1 MLRPALTEV
10 LRDRRT
16 MMRRLM
22 TAALVVALVPSTLAA
37 QGLGLG
43 TKIGTLGYG
52 LDVGL
57 GLGGTFVLRGGV
69 AFAPDDLFV
78 TRWIPADISG
88 IDYALQPPTTTFS
101 LGMDAHLLGPLKLM
115 GGVLYRNDDL
125 VARGET
131 NGPVQIGS
139 STYDTGGTVWATL
152 DQSSFLPYFGLGLGR
167 LDASGFG
174 VYLDLVMAYSSS
186 AEVVMTA
193 SPDFLLIPGFQSDL
207 QAEADEFAE
216 DAGMIKNLYPMLQ
229 FGLKYGL
236 GR

>member
-1 MLRPALTEV
+1 
-10 LRDRRT
+10 
-16 MMRRLM
+16 MRRL
-22 TAALVVALVPSTLAA
+22 AAAAAFLVTLVPSTAAA
-37 QGLGLG
+37 QGLGFG
-43 TKIGTLGYG
+43 AKVGTLGYG
-52 LDVGL
+52 IDAAY

-69 AFAPDDLFV
+69 AFAPDELFV

-101 LGMDAHLLGPLKLM
+101 LGLDAHVLGPLKLM

-139 STYDTGGTVWATL
+139 SMYDTDGTVWATL

-167 LDASGFG
+167 LNASGFG
-174 VYLDLVMAYSSS
+174 AYLDLVMAYSSS

-193 SPDFLLIPGFQSDL
+193 SPDFFLIPGFQNDL
-207 QAEADEFAE
+207 QAEADQFAE
-216 DAGMIKNLYPMLQ
+216 DAGIIKNFYPMLQ
-229 FGLKYGL
+229 FGLKFGL